1 MARRWTAEKKKRAA
15 VKTLFSSYYVVFLL
29 FIYGP
34 MFAMF
39 ILSFQGRRGGTSFPM
54 RGWSLYWWN
63 KLLEPSSVGDLQ
75 GAMLRSIILALIVM
89 VITALFSTMFAMAF
103 RKRFFGSGLLF
114 YTIMTGIMVPGI
126 LLSLGL
132 ATLLKQIGIPPAW
145 WSTALGVHVVWTL
158 PFGFLVM
165 MAVFNRFDGSLEEAA
180 RDMGASEW
188 TVFKEVTL
196 PLITPG
202 IVAAGLFGFTLSYD
216 EFART
221 TLLAGEYNTLP
232 LDINASMTQRIR
244 PTLFALGTASTLFS
258 LLMIGLF
265 LLIYTVL
272 ARRTRANL
280 PSLEHLVDGSP
291 HSCCKRLVVDELL
304 EWKRQAVRKPL
315 LLDGARQVGK
325 THVIDRIFGPKEFH
339 RVHRLDFRREPALA
353 GLFADSLNP
362 RTILSNIELRLDANI
377 DVERDLVFFDEV
389 GECQPAV
396 DSLKYFAEELP
407 RAFVCASGSNVGL
420 LGSFPVGKVRQ
431 LEMFPPRFRGVP
443 DGGRTPEA
451 AAGVSGATARAG
463 RPPGAVV
470 SPARLLLRRRHA
482 GSRGALVRDG
492 RQRS

>member
-1 MARRWTAEKKKRAA
+1 MARWTAEKKKRAA
-15 VKTLFSSYYVVFLL
+15 VKTLFSSYYVLFLL

-54 RGWSLYWWN
+54 RGASLYWWN
-63 KLLEPSSVGDLQ
+63 KLLEPSSVGDMQ

-103 RKRFFGSGLLF
+103 RKRFFGSGALF

-132 ATLLKQIGIPPAW
+132 ATLLKQLGIPPAW
-145 WSTALGVHVVWTL
+145 WSTGLGVHVVWTL

-165 MAVFNRFDGSLEEAA
+165 MAVFNRFDSGLEEAA

-265 LLIYTVL
+265 LLVYTVL
-272 ARRTRANL
+272 AKRTR
-280 PSLEHLVDGSP
+280 
-291 HSCCKRLVVDELL
+291 
-304 EWKRQAVRKPL
+304 
-315 LLDGARQVGK
+315 
-325 THVIDRIFGPKEFH
+325 
-339 RVHRLDFRREPALA
+339 
-353 GLFADSLNP
+353 
-362 RTILSNIELRLDANI
+362 
-377 DVERDLVFFDEV
+377 
-389 GECQPAV
+389 
-396 DSLKYFAEELP
+396 
-407 RAFVCASGSNVGL
+407 
-420 LGSFPVGKVRQ
+420 
-431 LEMFPPRFRGVP
+431 
-443 DGGRTPEA
+443 
-451 AAGVSGATARAG
+451 
-463 RPPGAVV
+463 
-470 SPARLLLRRRHA
+470 
-482 GSRGALVRDG
+482 
-492 RQRS
+492 

>member
-1 MARRWTAEKKKRAA
+1 MARWTAEKKKKAA

-54 RGWSLYWWN
+54 RGASLYWWN

-75 GAMLRSIILALIVM
+75 GAMLRSIVLALIVM

-132 ATLLKQIGIPPAW
+132 ATLLKQLGIPPAW
-145 WSTALGVHVVWTL
+145 WSTGLGVHVVWTL

-188 TVFKEVTL
+188 TVFREVTL

-265 LLIYTVL
+265 LVVYTVL
-272 ARRTRANL
+272 ARRTR
-280 PSLEHLVDGSP
+280 
-291 HSCCKRLVVDELL
+291 
-304 EWKRQAVRKPL
+304 
-315 LLDGARQVGK
+315 
-325 THVIDRIFGPKEFH
+325 
-339 RVHRLDFRREPALA
+339 
-353 GLFADSLNP
+353 
-362 RTILSNIELRLDANI
+362 
-377 DVERDLVFFDEV
+377 
-389 GECQPAV
+389 
-396 DSLKYFAEELP
+396 
-407 RAFVCASGSNVGL
+407 
-420 LGSFPVGKVRQ
+420 
-431 LEMFPPRFRGVP
+431 
-443 DGGRTPEA
+443 
-451 AAGVSGATARAG
+451 
-463 RPPGAVV
+463 
-470 SPARLLLRRRHA
+470 
-482 GSRGALVRDG
+482 
-492 RQRS
+492 